1 MEGSGPQGQTEPLKA
16 VKGRADL
23 RAAERSACR
32 RQEAPK
38 EKTMNQIV
46 LLFAILVVGPLQAQ
60 VDAYSYLGLKLA
72 PQEVTNIR
80 LKETYVINKSKGA
93 KFKER
98 YLFSREEYNEQ
109 GKRSLNLFFKPD
121 ASLESKIVAFYPD
134 STKEI
139 NIFQQKGEVVDSAV
153 FLFHPDGRRKME
165 VWYWG
170 DNCSTDSLLFS
181 YNARKQL
188 SKVFRRYDWDEKWDT
203 LFYKVDGSLDKA
215 IFYSKADGLQKQV
228 DFLFSPDSFLLKTAS
243 RNRDRLIIE
252 EEYFFYD
259 KKGRLDYTTTRY
271 FPDGEEKAET
281 PRLTS
286 RYSYWRNG
294 ELKRLKKVLSSKNK
308 KRISVSVL
316 KYNRSGRLIYQR
328 DRNKS
333 AGIDSKIIIE
343 YRARPKGWTSRQGS
357 NFW

>member
-1 MEGSGPQGQTEPLKA
+1 
-16 VKGRADL
+16 
-23 RAAERSACR
+23 
-32 RQEAPK
+32 
-38 EKTMNQIV
+38 MNQIV
-46 LLFAILVVGPLQAQ
+46 LLFAILVAAPLQAQ
-60 VDAYSYLGLKLA
+60 VDAYAYLGLKLA

-80 LKETYVINKSKGA
+80 LKETYVINTSKDS
-93 KFKER
+93 KFKEK

-109 GKRSLNLFFKPD
+109 GRRSLNLFFKPD

-203 LFYKVDGSLDKA
+203 LFYKADGSLDKA

-243 RNRDRLIIE
+243 RNRDRLIVE

-271 FPDGEEKAET
+271 FPDGEEKPET

-294 ELKRLKKVLSSKNK
+294 ELKRVKKVLSSKKK
-308 KRISVSVL
+308 KRISVSIL

-333 AGIDSKIIIE
+333 EGIDSKIIIE
-343 YRARPKGWTSRQGS
+343 YRARPKGWKPRQGS